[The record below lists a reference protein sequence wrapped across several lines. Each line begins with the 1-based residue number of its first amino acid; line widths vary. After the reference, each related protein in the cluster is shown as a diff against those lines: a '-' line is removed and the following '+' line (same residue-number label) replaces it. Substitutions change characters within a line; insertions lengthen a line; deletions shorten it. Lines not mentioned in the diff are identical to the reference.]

1 MNLDD
6 SRQFEEIDIEGMLAQ
21 IDALPDQLAQAW
33 NLGVSSPCS
42 AIAHNRRLLNVYCLR
57 CQRFSATDEE
67 IKSFVCKQ
75 GMEG

>member
-33 NLGVSSPCS
+33 NLGFSSPCS
-42 AIAHNRRLLNVYCLR
+42 AIAHNRRLLNVCCY
-57 CQRFSATDEE
+57 
-67 IKSFVCKQ
+67 
-75 GMEG
+75 